1 MELSILIAKIIAVIY
16 IASGIAVL
24 TGTFKISDF
33 VNEFE
38 KSPTLT
44 FLSGCIGIIFG
55 MILVNYHNIWVK
67 NWTVIITIISWI
79 MLIGGVLVVIV
90 PGALIYMKKLIKDNR
105 LWGVFMLLF
114 GLVLGYFGFIA

>member
-1 MELSILIAKIIAVIY
+1 MELSILIAKIISVIY

>member
-1 MELSILIAKIIAVIY
+1 MELSILIAKIISVIY
-16 IASGIAVL
+16 IASGIAIL

-38 KSPTLT
+38 KSPTLI

>member
-79 MLIGGVLVVIV
+79 MLIVGVLVVII
-90 PGALIYMKKLIKDNR
+90 PGFLIYMKKLIKDNR

-114 GLVLGYFGFIA
+114 GLVLGYFGFIV